1 MGRIDIDQATVLQA
15 VIDRLQAA
23 LKLSD
28 RQCYPTARPQDV
40 PAVPIGGDYFVT
52 VSPGGGTFDLE
63 EQVPGVAATELTA
76 AIAGNVTE
84 SSDVTVT
91 AYSRIKTD
99 STGHD
104 RDMLMDATRGL
115 LPIKKAILSA
125 MCGQDLEDADGNTFL
140 RQLIYAQGCSAPDI
154 VQLPGSEAT
163 YGRLSIMFGVSWD
176 WDLTT

>member
-1 MGRIDIDQATVLQA
+1 MDELTGD
-15 VIDRLQAA
+15 
-23 LKLSD
+23 LSD
-28 RQCYPTARPQDV
+28 IPCPHEDHH
-40 PAVPIGGDYFVT
+40 AVFERMVRKIRKNLF
-52 VSPGGGTFDLE
+52 F
-63 EQVPGVAATELTA
+63 
-76 AIAGNVTE
+76 
-84 SSDVTVT
+84 
-91 AYSRIKTD
+91 AY
-99 STGHD
+99 D
-104 RDMLMDATRGL
+104 RNMLMDATRGL